1 MCSARADKYMHF
13 CLFYAWQHQFV
24 VCATRCK
31 AIAALSCCVLTCL
44 SPVLALIE
52 FSKLTGVQQVISRT
66 YIDLCIYNILTS
78 YIQLHR
84 VALAVALA
92 VAADARID
100 ARPGATGVLQHEAL
114 IGHDNALGRVVLQ
127 YVALQ
132 RNESRVKVENW
143 KSKTRADKLP
153 PCLPLSNMFNN
164 LLSWIQ
170 FGTEIN
176 LIWG

>member
-1 MCSARADKYMHF
+1 M
-13 CLFYAWQHQFV
+13 
-24 VCATRCK
+24 CATRCK
-31 AIAALSCCVLTCL
+31 AIAAFACCVL

-52 FSKLTGVQQVISRT
+52 FSKLTEVQQVIRRT
-66 YIDLCIYNILTS
+66 YIDLYTYILTS

-92 VAADARID
+92 VAADARVD

-132 RNESRVKVENW
+132 RNESRVKVEN
-143 KSKTRADKLP
+143 
-153 PCLPLSNMFNN
+153 
-164 LLSWIQ
+164 
-170 FGTEIN
+170 
-176 LIWG
+176 

>member
-1 MCSARADKYMHF
+1 MLCSVRADKYMHF

-31 AIAALSCCVLTCL
+31 AIAAFACCVLTCL

-143 KSKTRADKLP
+143 KSKTRADKLSLP
-153 PCLPLSNMFNN
+153 PP
-164 LLSWIQ
+164 
-170 FGTEIN
+170 GEYV
-176 LIWG
+176 